1 MDSIL
6 TSIKQMLGIEEVYT
20 HFDANIIMHINTT
33 FLSLQQIG
41 VGPEE
46 GFIISDDS
54 ARWVDFI
61 DNDKLLQAVKSYMYV
76 KVKLL
81 FDPPNTSFVLDALE
95 RLATQLEWRLNIQV
109 DKPAIVEVVNEL

>member
-6 TSIKQMLGIEEVYT
+6 TSIKQMLGIEGAYT
-20 HFDANIIMHINTT
+20 HFDSNIVMHINTT

-41 VGPEE
+41 VGPVE
-46 GFIISDDS
+46 GFSISDATAKWS
-54 ARWVDFI
+54 DFI
-61 DNDKLLQAVKSYMYV
+61 GDNKLLEAVKSYMYL

-81 FDPPNTSFVLDALE
+81 FDPPNTSFVLDSLE

-109 DKPAIVEVVNEL
+109 DTPAVVEVVNEL

>member
-1 MDSIL
+1 
-6 TSIKQMLGIEEVYT
+6 MLGIEGAYT
-20 HFDANIIMHINTT
+20 HFDSNIVMHINTT

-41 VGPEE
+41 VGPVE
-46 GFIISDDS
+46 GFSIADATAKWS
-54 ARWVDFI
+54 DFI
-61 DNDKLLQAVKSYMYV
+61 GDNKLLEAVKSYMYV

-109 DKPAIVEVVNEL
+109 DTPAVVEVVNEL

>member
-1 MDSIL
+1 MESIL
-6 TSIKQMLGIEEVYT
+6 TSIKKMLGIDGAYT
-20 HFDANIIMHINTT
+20 HFDFDIIMHINTT
-33 FLSLQQIG
+33 FLSLHQIG
-41 VGPEE
+41 VGPVE
-46 GFIISDDS
+46 GFTIADSSAVWSDFLGD
-54 ARWVDFI
+54 
-61 DNDKLLQAVKSYMYV
+61 DKLLQAVKSYMYV